1 MRAAWV
7 AVLGLV
13 GCAQQELGAPS
24 ADALE
29 DDRRALNVT
38 MSTGRVALGE
48 VGTITVRRAPP
59 GARVKV
65 GLADPGNETCF
76 STASCLSVALTAP
89 GGGACLV
96 GPNGTATCSLTWP
109 YTLVRGSTARVWLPH
124 VRGSVSH
131 IVALEVPYCGDSVID
146 PNESCDDGN
155 DWGYDGCDSGCQI
168 EQAQCGNSIVEMG
181 EECDDGGLMDG
192 DGCAS
197 DCRWGYVGYCGNG
210 YTEDLEQ
217 CDDGNYDDFDGCSNC
232 QIVTA
237 SCGNWQVEYGEDC
250 DDGGTQDGDG
260 CDASCHWGPTW
271 SCGNLV
277 TEGYEQCDD
286 GNPDYNDGCDPN
298 CNIEVLP

>member
-1 MRAAWV
+1 MRTAWV

-24 ADALE
+24 ADELQ
-29 DDRRALNVT
+29 DDRRALRVT
-38 MSTGRVALGE
+38 LSADRVALGD
-48 VGTITVRRAPP
+48 VGTVTVRRAPP
-59 GARVKV
+59 GTRVKL
-65 GLADPGNETCF
+65 GLADPGNEACF
-76 STASCLSVALTAP
+76 STASCQLVALTAT
-89 GGGACLV
+89 GGGPCIV
-96 GPNGTATCSLTWP
+96 GSNGVATCSLTWP
-109 YTLVRGSTARVWLPH
+109 YTLVPGATARAWLPH
-124 VRGSVSH
+124 LRGSVSN
-131 IVALEVPYCGDSVID
+131 ILALEVPYCGDSIID

-155 DWGYDGCDSGCQI
+155 DWGYDGCDSWCQI
-168 EQAQCGNSIVEMG
+168 EQAQCGNGIVELG

-217 CDDGNYDDFDGCSNC
+217 CDDGNYDDYDGCSNC

-237 SCGNWQVEYGEDC
+237 SCGNSQVEFGEDC

-260 CDASCHWGPTW
+260 CDASCHYGPTW
-271 SCGNLV
+271 YCGNGI

-286 GNPDYNDGCDPN
+286 GNQDYNDGCDPS
-298 CNIEVLP
+298 CNIEYLP